1 MLMNHL
7 RNCGKFSTLVFADH
21 SSGKL
26 SKSTLKILN
35 AAKLLNQQISLLV
48 ASNDAS
54 SVVDQIKSSIPSN
67 VVHQVLVAQ
76 HDSFKAPQADLLG
89 NLVKQLIDQ
98 HGFTNFVTS
107 TSTIAKD
114 FLPRVAVKYAAQPI
128 TDVIAINNDV
138 FLRPVYA
145 GNAIAQVKSNDKV
158 KFISFRPTNFEEIQ
172 QTGDK
177 VSNIVQVKVEN
188 TKQLIEHVSDE
199 LVQSDK
205 PELTTAKFIVSGG
218 RALGSKEN
226 FKILDELANALGNT
240 AIGASRAA
248 VDAGYAANDQQ
259 VGQTGK
265 VVAPELYI
273 AVGISGAIQHLA
285 GMKDSKVIVAINK
298 DQEAPI
304 VSVADYTIVDDLF
317 KVVPELTKKIKEI
330 KQ

>member
-1 MLMNHL
+1 MMNHL

-35 AAKLLNQQISLLV
+35 AAKQLNQQISLLV
-48 ASNDAS
+48 TSNDAS
-54 SVVDQIKSSIPSN
+54 SVVDQIKSTIPNN

-107 TSTIAKD
+107 TSTLAKD

-172 QTGDK
+172 QVGEK

-218 RALGSKEN
+218 RGLGSKEN
-226 FKILDELANALGNT
+226 FKILDDLADVLGNT

-298 DQEAPI
+298 DSEAPI